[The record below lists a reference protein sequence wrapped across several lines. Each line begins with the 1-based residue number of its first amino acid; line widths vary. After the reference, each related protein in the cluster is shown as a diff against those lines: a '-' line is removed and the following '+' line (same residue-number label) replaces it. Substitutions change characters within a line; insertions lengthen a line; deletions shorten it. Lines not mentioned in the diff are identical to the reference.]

1 MGRHLSRTFRTSVT
15 QSPDST
21 RQAPPPA
28 PNSLPR
34 GVGSGSR
41 RRTGEAVTETD
52 RPRGAGPGTAVS
64 SCSAPQAH
72 ERPEVGPLS
81 LLYWRH
87 PWGRALGS
95 SRCFLKT
102 LLLPPTTVLTA
113 EVAEPADRPREGL
126 SKARGVVLFAQGLGR
141 EEGRGGT
148 WVGRGYPCVAGGTG
162 GRGQE
167 DPRGP
172 GAPRVAGRGPRE
184 RPRSSPEPRVL
195 RRDGK
200 RAQGRPPNSR
210 QGPALAWAP
219 LSKPRGPRERA
230 CVCGGA
236 RLAERGMPSGPGARG
251 SYLGLPR
258 QHSACERA
266 RAAASF
272 SARGAARALPG
283 AHGSGTAGDGG
294 NAVSG
299 LRGAGLLPPGSGL
312 RGAARRG
319 RRAPWRTWS
328 VKRCPVKR
336 KETVRNTA
344 DAGSPPPQR
353 GLPLQKPGLSR
364 EPLAAGVLQ
373 GGNYCTDGS
382 VLESQAGN
390 LPQATTGGGRS
401 RSVGC
406 LQRGGRRSSGRRVT
420 VLHR

>member
-1 MGRHLSRTFRTSVT
+1 MWRGALGAGGRRIPAALAHLGSRGGALGSAPAAAQSLASSAGTESARRGGPRTHVKAPHSPGRPC
-15 QSPDST
+15 QSRAARGNARVCAEGHVSQNAGCRPAPAREGATWVSRDST
-21 RQAPPPA
+21 RLA
-28 PNSLPR
+28 S
-34 GVGSGSR
+34 
-41 RRTGEAVTETD
+41 E
-52 RPRGAGPGTAVS
+52 
-64 SCSAPQAH
+64 
-72 ERPEVGPLS
+72 
-81 LLYWRH
+81 
-87 PWGRALGS
+87 
-95 SRCFLKT
+95 
-102 LLLPPTTVLTA
+102 
-113 EVAEPADRPREGL
+113 
-126 SKARGVVLFAQGLGR
+126 
-141 EEGRGGT
+141 
-148 WVGRGYPCVAGGTG
+148 
-162 GRGQE
+162 
-167 DPRGP
+167 
-172 GAPRVAGRGPRE
+172 RGPR
-184 RPRSSPEPRVL
+184 
-195 RRDGK
+195 
-200 RAQGRPPNSR
+200 
-210 QGPALAWAP
+210 P
-219 LSKPRGPRERA
+219 LSQRAGLHVPFQERMEAGPR
-230 CVCGGA
+230 
-236 RLAERGMPSGPGARG
+236 
-251 SYLGLPR
+251 
-258 QHSACERA
+258 
-266 RAAASF
+266 
-272 SARGAARALPG
+272 
-283 AHGSGTAGDGG
+283 GDGG